1 MKRTDAVSF
10 RSHAGM
16 QPNLSGL
23 EQQTGL
29 LLFP

>member
-23 EQQTGL
+23 EQHTNQP
-29 LLFP
+29 LFP